1 MSLVVFYELFVTI
14 LKNAKADWT
23 ISSCSPKQECWNHPW
38 CHVMYHFRNHIVTLA
53 FLVYFRGYN
62 PLQVGPFQ
70 VDHFRLAISGWAI
83 SGWGHFRLG
92 HFRLSF
98 GHFRLGPFQVGP
110 FQVGNWPFQ
119 VEDVFSSGPFQV
131 EVAISGWDHF
141 RLDPFQVSKGHFRF
155 IPFQV
160 RPISGYN
167 GPFQVGADLSKF
179 EQTFGA
185 KKE

>member
-1 MSLVVFYELFVTI
+1 MTYP
-14 LKNAKADWT
+14 
-23 ISSCSPKQECWNHPW
+23 CSRPLT
-38 CHVMYHFRNHIVTLA
+38 VATASVTLSSMPTYIGSFFNA
-53 FLVYFRGYN
+53 NLIKSSVFLVLVALNNIVCRFSAEKQKG
-62 PLQVGPFQ
+62 LT
-70 VDHFRLAISGWAI
+70 LTSGWAI
-83 SGWGHFRLG
+83 SGWPLQVGHFRLG

-155 IPFQV
+155 IPLQV
-160 RPISGYN
+160 RAISGYN
-167 GPFQVGADLSKF
+167 GPFQVGAIS
-179 EQTFGA
+179 G
-185 KKE
+185 